1 MRANLLVALMV
12 VLFGVGISILLI
24 PRGGEL
30 ALQKFRDL
38 EFDAARDA
46 YEQRYADG
54 DRSAATVMPLTKLY
68 LSDGSV
74 DRAIAVLED
83 FVSRDPNPLD
93 GRELL
98 LRLYQDAQR
107 KGDYL
112 DTLFELMRQKPD
124 EDRFRELIALAGFQG
139 RLDVQEAA
147 IARYLETLRPDD
159 VEMEQVLAGL
169 LAARGDHAASL
180 ARLIHADDL
189 AKGMIEADS
198 RELLLSLLIDLDKED
213 EAFPRVQR
221 WLGEKPTIADTIGL
235 ASQFASAGRPD
246 LGMKLIEPA
255 VAKPGHPLALEL
267 TYIDLALAAGR
278 TDEARTR
285 LLALPGPIDDQ
296 SFGRTVALMM
306 NAGLGR
312 PALARAQGRDLRL
325 IPDWA
330 LAGLADTAFRDRDRA
345 FLDRMVTELGDA
357 FLAARPVLAA
367 NIALGRGDIA
377 SAVRWAERAAAD
389 PDQPLPDRLSAVA
402 LLDRAD
408 RKEEA
413 VQALDRL
420 PLGTAGPDGVP
431 DDLLDQLAF
440 LFLDLDRGA
449 EGLAWFDRRR
459 VSAPSPLADFGWA
472 RIAARHG
479 EPQAVIA
486 WMDTQRRLEEGLL
499 QDIASAAADRGS
511 ATLALKAAE
520 RVFAQSPSPRSR
532 AALAAALMTADRPD
546 EALPHLRQL
555 LAAGMP
561 EVETN
566 YLAALDRL
574 GLFEELSEF
583 LAAKVARG
591 GLSDEEEQAIVYAL
605 LDRRAYRAALPI
617 LRGRAVRLGG
627 EWLYA
632 YADAARRGGAVQEL
646 AGLLEVQIA
655 DPKFDAT
662 AREQRAYLLMEVAG
676 PQRALPVL
684 RRMAA
689 TASGGP
695 WDTLYR
701 ETLEKL
707 GRDEEL
713 TDYLTVRLARS
724 DLTEEEQQSLLYAL
738 LDRKA
743 YKAALPGLRARAQK
757 LGGEW
762 LFAYA
767 DAARKADAE
776 GELIELLE
784 AQIAGPALDPAGRE
798 QRVYLLLE
806 VAGPARALPVLR
818 RMAMEMAG
826 GPWDGIYREALERL
840 GREEEL
846 VAYIAGRLDR
856 GGLEEQE
863 EQALVYVLLDRKT
876 YAPAL
881 PSLRR
886 RAARLGGE
894 WLFAYAD
901 AARKVGAESE
911 LTGFLE
917 EQIAGGRLD
926 PAGREQAANL
936 LLEVAGPERSLP
948 VLRQMAMASGSG
960 PWEALYRDT
969 LEKLGRDSELV
980 AHLTD
985 RLAAGTLDDATEQA
999 AIFALLDRK
1008 AYRAALPALMKRAE
1022 REVGQQG
1029 GGQWL
1034 FAYADAARGAGALDE
1049 LADLLERQLADPAL
1063 DAAGREQRA
1072 FLLLEVAGAE
1082 RALPTLRLLASA
1094 SVTGP
1099 WDGLYREALEKL
1111 GRKAELRQYILARA
1125 ANPRVPAPERR
1136 QLAFVLLEQGDKPAT
1151 LQVLQS
1157 LAAGQGPQ
1165 SEDFRQLAYLW
1176 GPRPPPGALDWIEAR
1191 ARTARNPAEQA
1202 AWYGRLA
1209 ELGGARRVA
1218 DALGQG
1224 GTPAAADLKSPF
1236 IEALA
1241 AEGKGRELAEAVRSA
1256 TVSERDPERLRR
1268 YARLSEQAR
1277 QRGAAAE
1284 AWKALLSLRP
1294 EDGDAMRQLGM
1305 LAYDENRLEEAER
1318 LLRRYL
1324 ARGAGDYEANY
1335 FLGEALSALK
1345 RNAAAVPFY
1354 KRALEQIRAGTARS
1368 DAVAQTEANLLNRLG
1383 RVDEAVTLFER
1394 LRKVRPNDR
1403 QLKADYASM
1412 LIENGRGQEAR
1423 RVLSLP

>member
-1 MRANLLVALMV
+1 MRVNLLVALLV
-12 VLFGVGISILLI
+12 LLFGIGISYLLI
-24 PRGGEL
+24 PRGAEL
-30 ALQKFRDL
+30 ALQKFRDQDY
-38 EFDAARDA
+38 EAARDA
-46 YEQRYADG
+46 YEQRYAAG

-74 DRAIAVLED
+74 DRAIAVLEE
-83 FVSRDPNPLD
+83 FVVTEPNPLD

-107 KGDYL
+107 QGDYL
-112 DTLFELMRQKPD
+112 DDLFALMRLKPN
-124 EDRFRELIALAGFQG
+124 EDQFRELIALAGFQG

-159 VEMEQVLAGL
+159 VEMEQLLAGL
-169 LAARGDHAASL
+169 LAARGDHAGAL
-180 ARLIHADDL
+180 ARLLDADDR

-198 RELLLSLLIDLDKED
+198 RELLLSLLIDLDRED
-213 EAFPRVQR
+213 DAFPRAQR
-221 WLGEKPTIADTIGL
+221 WLGENPSIADTIGL
-235 ASQFASAGRPD
+235 ASQFAAAKRPD
-246 LGMKLIEPA
+246 LGLRLIEPA

-267 TYIDLALAAGR
+267 TYVDLALAAGR

-285 LLALPGPIDDQ
+285 LLALPGPIDDP
-296 SFGRTVALMM
+296 SFGRTIALMM

-312 PALARAQGRDLRL
+312 PALARSQGRDLRL

-345 FLDRMVTELGDA
+345 FLDRMVRELGDG

-367 NIALGRGDIA
+367 NIALGRGDEA
-377 SAVRWAERAAAD
+377 GAVRWAERAAAD
-389 PDQPLPDRLSAVA
+389 PDQPLPDRLSAVD
-402 LLDRAD
+402 LLDRAG

-420 PLGTAGPDGVP
+420 PLGGSGPDGVP

-440 LFLDLDRGA
+440 LYLDLGRGTA
-449 EGLAWFDRRR
+449 GLSWFERRR
-459 VSAPSPLADFGWA
+459 IAAPSPLADFGWA
-472 RIAARHG
+472 RLAARFG
-479 EPQAVIA
+479 DPQAVAA
-486 WMDTQRRLEEGLL
+486 WMDTQPRLEEGLL
-499 QDIASAAADRGS
+499 QDIAGAAADRGS
-511 ATLALKAAE
+511 ALLALKAAE
-520 RVFAQSPSPRSR
+520 RVFAQTPSPRSR
-532 AALAAALMTADRPD
+532 TALAAALMAADRPA

-555 LAAGMP
+555 LANGGA
-561 EVETN
+561 EIETS

-574 GLFEELSEF
+574 GLVGELSDY

-591 GLSDEEEQAIVYAL
+591 GMSEEEEQGIVYTL
-605 LDRRAYRAALPI
+605 LDRKAYRAALPI
-617 LRGRAVRLGG
+617 LRARAVRLGG
-627 EWLYA
+627 EWLFA
-632 YADAARRGGAVQEL
+632 YADAARKAGAVGEL
-646 AGLLEVQIA
+646 AGLLETQIA
-655 DPKFDAT
+655 DPKLAPA

-684 RRMAA
+684 RQMAA
-689 TASGGP
+689 TATAGP
-695 WDTLYR
+695 WDALYR

-713 TDYLTVRLARS
+713 TDHLTARLARPGV
-724 DLTEEEQQSLLYAL
+724 TEEEQQGLLYAL

-743 YKAALPGLRARAQK
+743 FKAALPGLRARAQR

-767 DAARKADAE
+767 DAARKADAD
-776 GELIELLE
+776 GELIDLLE
-784 AQIAGPALDPAGRE
+784 TQIAGPALDPAARE

-818 RMAMEMAG
+818 RMATEVAG
-826 GPWDGIYREALERL
+826 GPWDAMYREALEKL
-840 GREEEL
+840 GRNEEL

-863 EQALVYVLLDRKT
+863 EQALVYSLLDRKA
-876 YAPAL
+876 YAQAL

-886 RAARLGGE
+886 RAGRLGGE
-894 WLFAYAD
+894 WLFAYVD

-917 EQIAGGRLD
+917 DQIASGTLD
-926 PAGREQAANL
+926 PAGREQYANL

-948 VLRQMAMASGSG
+948 VLRQMAMGSG
-960 PWEALYRDT
+960 AGAWDSLYRDT
-969 LEKLGRDSELV
+969 LEKLGREDELV
-980 AHLTD
+980 AYLAD
-985 RLAAGTLDDATEQA
+985 RLAAGTLDDEAEQA
-999 AIFALLDRK
+999 AIYALLDRK
-1008 AYRAALPALMKRAE
+1008 AYRAALPALLKRAE
-1022 REVGQQG
+1022 RESAQPG

-1034 FAYADAARGAGALDE
+1034 FAYADAARSAGALGE

-1063 DAAGREQRA
+1063 DTAGREQRA
-1072 FLLLEVAGAE
+1072 FLFLEVAGPD
-1082 RALPTLRLLASA
+1082 RALPTLRQLAAA
-1094 SVTGP
+1094 SLTGP

-1111 GRKAELRQYILARA
+1111 GRKAELRQYVAARA
-1125 ANPRVPAPERR
+1125 TNPRVPAAERR
-1136 QLAFVLLEQGDKPAT
+1136 QLAFALLEQGDKAVT
-1151 LQVLQS
+1151 VQVLQS

-1176 GPRPPPGALDWIEAR
+1176 GPRPPAAALDWIEAR
-1191 ARTARNPAEQA
+1191 AKAARNPADQA

-1209 ELGGARRVA
+1209 DLGGARRVA
-1218 DALGQG
+1218 EALGQG
-1224 GTPAAADLKSPF
+1224 GIPTGPDLTAPY

-1241 AEGKGRELAEAVRSA
+1241 AEGKGRELADAVRSA
-1256 TVSERDPERLRR
+1256 TATERNPDRLRR
-1268 YARLSEQAR
+1268 YARLSEQLR

-1284 AWKALLSLRP
+1284 AWKALLAVRA
-1294 EDGDAMRQLGM
+1294 EDGDALRQLGM
-1305 LAYDENRLEEAER
+1305 LAFDENRPEEAER
-1318 LLRRYL
+1318 MLRRYL
-1324 ARGAGDYEANY
+1324 SKGAEDYEANY
-1335 FLGEALSALK
+1335 FLGEALTALK
-1345 RNAAAVPFY
+1345 RTAAAAPY
-1354 KRALEQIRAGTARS
+1354 YRRALELIRGGAARGE
-1368 DAVAQTEANLLNRLG
+1368 AVVQTEANLLNRLG

-1394 LRKVRPNDR
+1394 LRRVRPNDR

-1423 RVLSLP
+1423 RVLDQP